1 MKSAPKIPDYVSFG
15 LQVLGFLFCILPPTI
30 CTMLYFPLWNEC
42 EGGKSLA
49 GGCALLL
56 TISLYPL
63 IKYLR
68 KTLSSVSSYVIWLA
82 IFIAFL
88 LLSKIAD
95 EMTVISFFGFI
106 GNLVGAICFAID
118 KARRRRDERI

>member
-15 LQVLGFLFCILPPTI
+15 LQVLGFLFCILPPAI

-42 EGGKSLA
+42 EG
-49 GGCALLL
+49 
-56 TISLYPL
+56 L
-63 IKYLR
+63 IKYF
-68 KTLSSVSSYVIWLA
+68 KQAIASVSSYVIWLA

-95 EMTVISFFGFI
+95 EMTVISFFGFT
-106 GNLVGAICFAID
+106 GNLVGAICFAIV